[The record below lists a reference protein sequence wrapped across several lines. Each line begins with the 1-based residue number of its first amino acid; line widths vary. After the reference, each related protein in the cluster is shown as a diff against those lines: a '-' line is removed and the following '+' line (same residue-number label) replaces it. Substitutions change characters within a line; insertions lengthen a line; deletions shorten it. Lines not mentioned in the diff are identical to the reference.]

1 MDLTAALADL
11 GSPAPPGLVERVL
24 AATGPAEDWVLAD
37 GPAGPLMVAFN
48 ERGISYVLAGDDAS
62 ELARQ
67 VRARLDRG
75 VRRVQTPPAGLLPAL
90 RSGKTRGLSF
100 DLRGRSDFEQ
110 AVLAAALRIPRGEVR
125 SYAWIAAAIGKPGA
139 VRAVGSA
146 LGRNPVPVVIPC
158 HRVVRTDGRIG
169 DYVWGAPVK
178 RTILGAEGLDVEEV
192 ERLGAAGV
200 VFTGSDTTHIF
211 CVPTC
216 RDARRTT
223 AAHTIRFRSAAA
235 AAAAGYR
242 PCLHCDPVPSAA

>member
-1 MDLTAALADL
+1 MDLTALLADL
-11 GSPAPPGLVERVL
+11 GTPTPDGLVDRVL
-24 AATGPAEDWVLAD
+24 ATTGPADSWVPVD

-48 ERGISYVLAGDDAS
+48 DHGISYVLAGDDPS
-62 ELARQ
+62 ELERQ
-67 VRARLDRG
+67 VRARLDRR
-75 VRRVQTPPAGLLPAL
+75 VRRVDKPPAGLVPAL
-90 RSGKTRGLSF
+90 RAGRTRGLRF
-100 DLRGRSDFEQ
+100 DLRRRTAFQQE
-110 AVLAAALRIPRGEVR
+110 VLTAALRIPRGEVR
-125 SYAWIAAAIGKPGA
+125 SYAWVAAAIGRPGA

-158 HRVVRTDGRIG
+158 HRVVRTDGQIG
-169 DYVWGAPVK
+169 DYVWGGDVK
-178 RTILGAEGLDVEEV
+178 RTILTNEGLDIQEV

-223 AAHTIRFRSAAA
+223 PGHTVSFRSAAA

-242 PCLHCDPVPSAA
+242 PCLHCVPIPTAA

>member
-1 MDLTAALADL
+1 MNLTALLADL
-11 GSPAPPGLVERVL
+11 RSPAPTGLVDRVL
-24 AATGPAEDWVLAD
+24 ATTGPADDWVLAE

-48 ERGISYVLAGDDAS
+48 QRGISYVLAGDDTE

-67 VRARLDRG
+67 VRDRLDRG
-75 VRRVQTPPAGLLPAL
+75 VRRVERAPAGLLPAL
-90 RSGKTRGLSF
+90 RSGRSRGLTF
-100 DLRGRSDFEQ
+100 DLRGRTEFEQ
-110 AVLAAALRIPRGEVR
+110 AVLTAALRIPRGEVR
-125 SYAWIAAAIGKPGA
+125 SYAWVAAAIGRPGA

-158 HRVVRTDGRIG
+158 HRVVRSDGRIG
-169 DYVWGAPVK
+169 DYVWGGPVK
-178 RTILGAEGLDVEEV
+178 RTILTSEGLDVAEV

-223 AAHTIRFRSAAA
+223 AAHTVRFRSAAA

>member
-1 MDLTAALADL
+1 MDLTALR
-11 GSPAPPGLVERVL
+11 STAPDGLVDRVL
-24 AATGPAEDWVLAD
+24 GTTGPCDDWVTVD

-48 ERGISYVLAGDDAS
+48 DHGISYVLTGDDPH

-67 VRARLDRG
+67 VRARLDRA

-90 RSGKTRGLSF
+90 RSGRTRALRF
-100 DLRGRSDFEQ
+100 DLRGRTAFEQ

-125 SYAWIAAAIGKPGA
+125 SYAWVAAAIGKPGA

-158 HRVVRTDGRIG
+158 HRVVRTDGQIG
-169 DYVWGAPVK
+169 DYVWGGPLK
-178 RTILGAEGLDVEEV
+178 RTLLSGEGLDVDEV

-200 VFTGSDTTHIF
+200 VFTGSDTTRIF

-223 AAHTIRFRSAAA
+223 TAHTVRFRSAAA
-235 AAAAGYR
+235 ATAAGYR
-242 PCLHCDPVPSAA
+242 PCLHCEPVPSAA

>member
-1 MDLTAALADL
+1 MDLTRLRSAVPD
-11 GSPAPPGLVERVL
+11 GLVDRVL
-24 AATGPAEDWVLAD
+24 ASTGPADDWVPVD

-48 ERGISYVLAGDDAS
+48 SHGISYVLAGDDET

-75 VRRVQTPPAGLLPAL
+75 VRRASAPPAGLVPAL
-90 RSGKTRGLSF
+90 RTGRTRGLRF
-100 DLRGRSDFEQ
+100 DLRGRTPFEQ
-110 AVLAAALRIPRGEVR
+110 DVLTAALRIPRGEVR
-125 SYAWIAAAIGKPGA
+125 SYAWIAAAIGRPGA

-158 HRVVRTDGRIG
+158 HRVVRTDGRVG
-169 DYVWGAPVK
+169 DYVWGGSVK
-178 RTILGAEGLDVEEV
+178 QAILTAEGIDVVEV

-223 AAHTIRFRSAAA
+223 PAHTVRFRSAAA
-235 AAAAGYR
+235 ASAAGYR
-242 PCLHCDPVPSAA
+242 PCRHCEPVPSAA

>member
-1 MDLTAALADL
+1 MDLTVLR
-11 GSPAPPGLVERVL
+11 SPAPVGLVDRVL
-24 AATGPAEDWVLAD
+24 AATGPVDDWVLVE
-37 GPAGPLMVAFN
+37 GPAGPLMVAFTPH
-48 ERGISYVLAGDDAS
+48 GISYVLAGDDPD

-75 VRRVQTPPAGLLPAL
+75 VRRVGTPPAGLLPAL
-90 RSGKTRGLSF
+90 RTGRSRGLRF
-100 DLRGRSDFEQ
+100 DLRGRTEFEQ
-110 AVLAAALRIPRGEVR
+110 AVLTAALRIPRGEVR
-125 SYAWIAAAIGKPGA
+125 SYAWVAAAIGRPGA

-169 DYVWGAPVK
+169 DYVWGGPLK

-223 AAHTIRFRSAAA
+223 TAHTVRFRSAAA

-242 PCLHCDPVPSAA
+242 PCRHCEPVPNAA

>member
-1 MDLTAALADL
+1 MDLTALR
-11 GSPAPPGLVERVL
+11 SPAPSGLVEWVL
-24 AATGPAEDWVLAD
+24 AKTGPTDDWVLTE

-48 ERGISYVLAGDDAS
+48 GHGISYVLAGDDAD

-67 VRARLDRG
+67 VRTRLDRG
-75 VRRVQTPPAGLLPAL
+75 VRRVATPSAGLLPAL
-90 RSGKTRGLSF
+90 RTGRTRGLRL
-100 DLRGRSDFEQ
+100 DLRGRTEFEQ

-125 SYAWIAAAIGKPGA
+125 SYAWVAAAIGRPGA

-158 HRVVRTDGRIG
+158 HRVVRTDGQIG
-169 DYVWGAPVK
+169 DYVWGGPVK
-178 RTILGAEGLDVEEV
+178 RTILAHEGLDLDEV

-200 VFTGSDTTHIF
+200 HYTGSDTTHIF

-223 AAHTIRFRSAAA
+223 VAHTVRFRSAAA

-242 PCLHCDPVPSAA
+242 PCRHCTPVPTAA

>member
-1 MDLTAALADL
+1 MDLTVLRSAAPAGLAD
-11 GSPAPPGLVERVL
+11 RVL
-24 AATGPAEDWVLAD
+24 ATTGPADDWVLAD

-48 ERGISYVLAGDDAS
+48 DHGISYVLAGEDEA

-75 VRRVQTPPAGLLPAL
+75 VRRVQKAPAGLLPAL
-90 RSGKTRGLSF
+90 RSGRTRGLRL
-100 DLRGRSDFEQ
+100 DLRGRTPFEQ
-110 AVLAAALRIPRGEVR
+110 DVLVAALRIPRGEVR
-125 SYAWIAAAIGKPGA
+125 SYGWIAAAIGRPGA

-158 HRVVRTDGRIG
+158 HRVVRSDGQAS
-169 DYVWGAPVK
+169 DYVWGSSVK
-178 RTILGAEGLDVEEV
+178 RTILTAEGVDVAEV

-200 VFTGSDTTHIF
+200 QYIGSDTTHIF

-216 RDARRTT
+216 KDARRTT
-223 AAHTIRFRSAAA
+223 EKHTVQFRSAEA

-242 PCLHCDPVPSAA
+242 PCRHCTPVPSAA

>member
-1 MDLTAALADL
+1 MDLTTLR
-11 GSPAPPGLVERVL
+11 SPAPEGLVDRVL
-24 AATGPAEDWVLAD
+24 ATTGPADSWVPVD

-48 ERGISYVLAGDDAS
+48 DHGISYVLAGDDPS
-62 ELARQ
+62 ELESQ

-75 VRRVQTPPAGLLPAL
+75 VRRVRTAPAGLVPAL
-90 RSGKTRGLSF
+90 RTGRTRGLRF
-100 DLRGRSDFEQ
+100 DLRGRTPFEQ
-110 AVLAAALRIPRGEVR
+110 DVLRAALRIPRGEVR
-125 SYAWIAAAIGKPGA
+125 SYAWVAAAIGRPGA

-158 HRVVRTDGRIG
+158 HRVVRTDGQVG
-169 DYVWGAPVK
+169 DYVWGGALK
-178 RTILGAEGLDVEEV
+178 RTILANEGLDVAEV

-216 RDARRTT
+216 KDARRTT
-223 AAHTIRFRSAAA
+223 EQHTVRFRSAKA

-242 PCLHCDPVPSAA
+242 PCLHCRPVPSAA